1 MYVNVKSLRA
11 LKVIYQ
17 PYGRYQ
23 WYHIISYSYRC
34 ISSML
39 MIELC
44 NDEKNLC
51 NLGLSNYQQIIKYI
65 HAYVYINIV
74 DNKSN
79 LKLEDF

>member
-1 MYVNVKSLRA
+1 MVGTN
-11 LKVIYQ
+11 
-17 PYGRYQ
+17 G
-23 WYHIISYSYRC
+23 IISYPIAIDVYLAC
-34 ISSML
+34 V

-44 NDEKNLC
+44 NDEKYLC